1 MHTDATTTT
10 KNRKR
15 ATVEIP
21 EGFPHP
27 HRLAD
32 MQLFAGVLR
41 IAPSTFHRFMA
52 EGRLPPA
59 IKVGRCNRW
68 KETDVARIAA
78 EGITVKF
85 GAS

>member
-1 MHTDATTTT
+1 MSDATTTT

-15 ATVEIP
+15 TIEIP
-21 EGFPHP
+21 ESFPHP

-32 MQLFAGVLR
+32 MQLFCGVLG

-68 KETDVARIAA
+68 RETDVARVAA
-78 EGITVKF
+78 EGI
-85 GAS
+85 AAA

>member
-1 MHTDATTTT
+1 MTDATTTT

-21 EGFPHP
+21 HDFPNQ

-32 MQLFAGVLR
+32 MQLFTAVLG
-41 IAPSTFHRFMA
+41 IAASTFHRFMA
-52 EGRLPPA
+52 EGRLPTP

-68 KETDVARIAA
+68 KETDVARVAA
-78 EGITVKF
+78 EGIST
-85 GAS
+85 ATA